1 MKKTVENYTINEIG
15 FDRSI
20 ANAVAAV
27 IRHGANAGRAAGSG
41 ERLDKVMCVILNAK
55 KEGVELV

>member
-27 IRHGANAGRAAGSG
+27 IRHGATAGRAAGRG

>member
-27 IRHGANAGRAAGSG
+27 IRHGATAGRAAGSG
-41 ERLDKVMCVILNAK
+41 ERLECVILNAK